1 MQANW
6 HLYRFDYAK
15 YQTLRPLLRAATM
28 PDAFAALSEG
38 PQGDAIAEAVAE
50 GTLTL
55 ECARNVLVSTLC
67 CLDDPLPVD
76 ASFPRFLAVL
86 GRRRGAE
93 DAAEMLGALVSGERP
108 VEDWLRDPQ
117 GLIGWL
123 TPEETQALYSSYT
136 SLLGANGRNRRS
148 LGSIGRIPKRPVRR
162 GGLLGAL
169 MCFVRN
175 LFDAGPPPDD
185 LVFLLG
191 RQLQEAKVQN
201 QGLAVCRA

>member
-6 HLYRFDYAK
+6 QFYRFDYAK
-15 YQTLRPLLRAATM
+15 YQLLRPLLRAATM
-28 PDAFAALSEG
+28 PEAFAALAEG

-76 ASFPRFLAVL
+76 ASFPRFLAAL

-93 DAAEMLGALVSGERP
+93 DAAEMLGALISGGRP
-108 VEDWLRDPQ
+108 VEVWLRDPQ

-123 TPEETQALYSSYT
+123 TPEETEALYISYT

-148 LGSIGRIPKRPVRR
+148 IGSIGRGRARVRR
-162 GGLLGAL
+162 GGLIGVLV
-169 MCFVRN
+169 CFVRN
-175 LFDAGPPPDD
+175 LFDAGLPPDD
-185 LVFLLG
+185 LMLLLG
-191 RQLQEAKVQN
+191 RQLQEAKAHN